1 MTKFDDELINGHF
14 VISYCDRC
22 HKFVWPSST
31 YCDICHKITSWKKG
45 SKHGQIIE
53 YSKKENDYFCLIQTK
68 DYIRI
73 LGRITNSNEP
83 KIGQNVQLERCN
95 FDKKPI
101 FLFRLL

>member
-22 HKFVWPSST
+22 HRFVWPPST

-68 DYIRI
+68 DDIRI
-73 LGRITNSNEP
+73 LGRITNSIEP
-83 KIGQNVQLERCN
+83 QIGQNVKLESCN